1 MMVYKQI
8 AVLVAVSYRMLLT
21 RYAAAI
27 MQLSGCPVAS
37 AAMPLPAGVCRGL
50 FATHFHR
57 LADVHA
63 DDPAVSIRH
72 MACAVRDA
80 PSSQPD
86 QVSVQSLMCCLCTA
100 LPKHSR
106 WPTAACL
113 DLHATA
119 CH

>member
-1 MMVYKQI
+1 
-8 AVLVAVSYRMLLT
+8 MLLT
-21 RYAAAI
+21 RHVVAI
-27 MQLSGCPVAS
+27 VQLSGCRLAS

-86 QVSVQSLMCCLCTA
+86 QVSFQSLMYCLCTA
-100 LPKHSR
+100 LPMYSW
-106 WPTAACL
+106 WPPA
-113 DLHATA
+113 D
-119 CH
+119 